1 MTIKTAQARADKLN
15 NLMVIIKAQSARI
28 AAQSDQISVFLHQ
41 IKHAETDCKKSKEE
55 QAIDRLECAEIARNW
70 ENNTNLSQAFRSKFM
85 QDVQLNPTNQ
95 WARLLWFGLALAAQ
109 DNISISG
116 QDLLAPRI
124 NKTFA
129 EIMELSTIE
138 PVRMIINLCF
148 DYSPTVLYDLQLL
161 ISFYSSIIN
170 S

>member
-15 NLMVIIKAQSARI
+15 NLMVIIKSQSARI

-41 IKHAETDCKKSKEE
+41 IKHAEMECKKTKEQ

-70 ENNTNLSQAFRSKFM
+70 ENNTNFSQAFRTKFM

-109 DNISISG
+109 NNTVLLGADLQAARPTQTFEEMIS
-116 QDLLAPRI
+116 APPNDPI
-124 NKTFA
+124 Q
-129 EIMELSTIE
+129 
-138 PVRMIINLCF
+138 IINLCF